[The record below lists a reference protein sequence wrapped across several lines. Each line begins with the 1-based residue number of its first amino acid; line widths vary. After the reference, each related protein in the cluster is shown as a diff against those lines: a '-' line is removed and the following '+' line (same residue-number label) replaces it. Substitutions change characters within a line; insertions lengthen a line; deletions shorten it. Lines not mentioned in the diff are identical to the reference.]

1 MNIFPILLA
10 AFFALLSTYI
20 ALGGIWQVWRSL
32 SLYRSGYRTTGT
44 VTHIKTELRY
54 RKGRAYTSYTA
65 VISFETAGFGQQ
77 HLEYANPLG
86 SNSFAV
92 GDRLTIWYDV
102 HQPSRNTLG
111 GRYFWQDLASF
122 IVFAVCFGLP
132 GWTLLIHVAKPYFF
146 G

>member
-10 AFFALLSTYI
+10 TFFALLSTYI

-44 VTHIKTELRY
+44 VTHIKTELQRNK
-54 RKGRAYTSYTA
+54 RGSYTSYTA
-65 VISFETAGFGQQ
+65 VIAFETAGYGQQ
-77 HLEYANPLG
+77 TIEYTNPIG
-86 SNSFAV
+86 TNTFKT
-92 GDRLTIWYDV
+92 GDRLTVWYDV
-102 HQPSRNTLG
+102 HQPSRSTLG

-122 IVFAVCFGLP
+122 VVFAVGFGLP
-132 GWTLLIHVAKPYFF
+132 GWTLLIYVAKPYLF